1 MLNIVYDM
9 DDVLIN
15 LNNTVC
21 DMLKIPLSTVTLY
34 EIKKCPFLSDDEKE
48 RMLKA
53 YAQVET
59 FQLARFNPGATRIC
73 DVQASGEAEVFIHS
87 TSLTQEIADL
97 KYQRLTSTIPGLKG
111 TNINLVSGT
120 HKKPEFVGADT
131 IVEDSLENILK
142 YPETTI
148 KILVDMPYNQYENY
162 GVDSSKHRIIR
173 VTDLNSAVNMV
184 DALVEYY
191 RLGKNMQKVFSM

>member
-21 DMLKIPLSTVTLY
+21 DMLKIPLSTITLY

-53 YAQVET
+53 YARVET

-73 DVQASGEAEVFIHS
+73 GVQASGEAEVFIHS

-120 HKKPEFVGADT
+120 HEKPVFVGTDI
-131 IVEDSLENILK
+131 IVEDSLENMLK

-162 GVDSSKHRIIR
+162 GVDPSKHRIVR